1 MMISAAVLDAIGGP
15 VSVDRLDLAEPRAGE
30 VLVRMRAAGVC
41 HSDQHVIEGNH
52 SAELP
57 CVLGHEGAGEVA
69 AVGPGTDAVRVGDR
83 VALNWLP
90 SCGACLYCERGQ
102 HHLCREVVAPLW
114 EGFMMDGTSRLS
126 RDGQMIHHYSGIS
139 TWAEFMVVN
148 QECCKVLES
157 DVPFV
162 VGAIIGCAVATGV
175 GAAVHRGAVGPGDRV
190 AVIGAGGVGL
200 SAIMG
205 AAMAGAERIIA
216 VDREPTKGDMA
227 ASVGATDFVLSDDD
241 AVERVRELTG
251 GHGADVVVE
260 ATGNPRLQQTWIDGV
275 RRGGTLVLVGIAG
288 DTLTM
293 PLRGA
298 ELIRSEKTV
307 KGSYFAATD
316 AGGAIGDLCEAYLHG
331 RLPVDRLISKRVGLG
346 SIQQALDAMLTGTE
360 GRTVIIFD

>member
-1 MMISAAVLDAIGGP
+1 MKISAVVLDAVGGP
-15 VSVDRLDLAEPRAGE
+15 VSVDTLDLAEPRAGE

-52 SAELP
+52 FADLP

-69 AVGPGTDAVRVGDR
+69 AVGPDVDAVRVGDH

-90 SCGACLYCERGQ
+90 SCGACFYCERGQ
-102 HHLCREVVAPLW
+102 HHLCREVVGPLW
-114 EGFMMDGTSRLS
+114 AGFLMDGTSRL
-126 RDGQMIHHYSGIS
+126 RRGGQMIHHYSGVS
-139 TWAEFMVVN
+139 TWADRMVVA
-148 QECCKVLES
+148 QECCTVLEPE
-157 DVPFV
+157 VPFDV
-162 VGAIIGCAVATGV
+162 AALIGCAVSTGV
-175 GAAVHRGAVGPGDRV
+175 GAATHRGGVGPGDRI

-205 AAMAGAERIIA
+205 AAMAGADRIIA
-216 VDREPTKGDMA
+216 VDREPSKADLA
-227 ASVGATDFVLSDDD
+227 ASVGATDFVLSDDG

-260 ATGNPRLQQTWIDGV
+260 ATGNPYLQQTWIGGV
-275 RRGGTLVLVGIAG
+275 RRGGTLVLVGIGG
-288 DTLTM
+288 DTLTT

-316 AGGAIGDLCEAYLHG
+316 AGGAIRDLCSAYLGG

-346 SIQQALDAMLTGTE
+346 AIQQALDAMLTGAE
-360 GRTVIIFD
+360 GRTVIVFD